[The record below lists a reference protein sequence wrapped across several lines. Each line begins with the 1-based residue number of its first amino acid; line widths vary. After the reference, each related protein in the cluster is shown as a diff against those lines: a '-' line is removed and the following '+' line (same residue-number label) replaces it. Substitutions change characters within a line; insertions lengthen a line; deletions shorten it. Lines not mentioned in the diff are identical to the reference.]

1 MNNIMNIK
9 IKKAYNTQILNDI
22 NNIIKINESTNYKI
36 KEIFDQ
42 LETSTE
48 FEGKIIFE
56 DPTNKFETV
65 IPASLALPK
74 VKLALS
80 VMPPEKVKVLAA
92 VVLSVLILDAVGTV
106 IAPDKVA
113 AAELP
118 NNLMAPFAPL
128 KPNPLM
134 VITSGI
140 VKVVAPLI
148 SKAALLPIVV
158 VDNPVP
164 PVAELPKASALVI

>member
-1 MNNIMNIK
+1 MVNINLP
-9 IKKAYNTQILNDI
+9 AP
-22 NNIIKINESTNYKI
+22 
-36 KEIFDQ
+36 
-42 LETSTE
+42 
-48 FEGKIIFE
+48 
-56 DPTNKFETV
+56 DPSFAIPPVPVNKFETV
-65 IPASLALPK
+65 IPPSLAVPK

-128 KPNPLM
+128 
-134 VITSGI
+134 
-140 VKVVAPLI
+140 
-148 SKAALLPIVV
+148 
-158 VDNPVP
+158 
-164 PVAELPKASALVI
+164 